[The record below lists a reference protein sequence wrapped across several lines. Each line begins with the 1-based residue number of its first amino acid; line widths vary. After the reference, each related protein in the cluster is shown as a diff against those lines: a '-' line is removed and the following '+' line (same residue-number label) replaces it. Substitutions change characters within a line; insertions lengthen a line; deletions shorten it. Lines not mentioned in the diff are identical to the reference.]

1 MPVKFFTIF
10 LFLNY
15 AVFSSQGQLNS
26 GIRVSAGKE
35 KTEVLP
41 GQVVNLPFFVENNSD
56 FAYPLDVH
64 LKMPENWKIISQL
77 QNFKLDPGERKF
89 LIITVQIPSNNPM
102 GEFRVTLN
110 AIHSQ
115 TGNILDS
122 FTVHISVGEVEKI
135 NLILVESPDYI
146 SGGEEFRGT
155 FLLQNLGNTAK
166 KVFIET
172 HNCQVTGEQEIV
184 AEPGESVKIYVVNK
198 TSPDITETRTVYYI
212 VRVLVSGEVAESIFR
227 NFLVFPSKESRK
239 DLYFRFPV
247 TVSNTY
253 LASNQGGTYE
263 HAFQFEFSGG
273 GALDPDGKHRMEF
286 LARGPNNSN
295 LTFLGMYDQYYISYE
310 NDNFELF
317 AGEKSFNF
325 TPLTESARYGL
336 GAESKVIFNNGL
348 NLGFLYVKPRF
359 FKEIE
364 NEMAAFTGFK
374 FNERN
379 NIELFAI
386 SKQSKN
392 IPEPV
397 HLFSLNSALQPFDR
411 SSVELEISRG
421 RVREIWDNAFRANIS
436 SQFSLFNIAGN
447 YFYTGKEYP
456 GYYSNSTFYSGNFSA
471 NLTPKLSLGFYVK
484 EDFINAQLDT
494 FFVTAPYSKSI
505 QTMINYN
512 IASRTYLK
520 FFLREYERKD
530 RLALDKFH
538 YKTQSVN
545 AHFNKRLKKIEYSLL
560 GEYGETTNFLLDPQE
575 NKQNTY
581 RGSVNA
587 GYRFSSLHALRIFGS
602 WSNINRFVSGEQR
615 NLTAGL
621 SVISQLA
628 KNLRANFHVQN
639 AYNIEDYYRNRN
651 LMQFNLDFTPGRNH
665 RFSLRSFYTLF
676 RQQTDNPEFTFSA
689 NYSYN
694 IGIPLGKVIN
704 AGDVAGIITRDN
716 GEPADGILVS
726 MLNYTTRT
734 GKTGEFGFKAVPVGI
749 HYLNI
754 NQTNIAID
762 EITSI
767 PDPIGIE
774 VLEDRTAFLHLKITK
789 GARLLGKFETEQ
801 SEVSVLQSRNVNP
814 GNIIIELRNEREQF
828 RITTGSDGEFSFPL
842 VRPGEW
848 TFRIYTNSL
857 PDGYEV
863 ESPVTNLTLE
873 PGQNQSLSVRL
884 KPRKRNIIFKPM
896 ENTGTL
902 TPGNLLKSDSVVE
915 KPQDSIPKKDIR
927 QNVQGDVFYAVQIG
941 AFKKRLTIESDYFA
955 EEPFDFERKIDNLHC
970 YFIGRFTTFSEAKKE
985 RERLLKIYSDA
996 FIVKFENERNNR
1008 MQ

>member
-1 MPVKFFTIF
+1 MPVKFFTIL
-10 LFLNY
+10 LFFNC
-15 AVFSSQGQLNS
+15 AVYSSQGQLNS

-41 GQVVNLPFFVENNSD
+41 GQVVNLPFFIENNSESSC
-56 FAYPLDVH
+56 PLDVH
-64 LKMPENWKIISQL
+64 LKVPENWKIISQA
-77 QNFKLDPGERKF
+77 QNFFLNPGERKF
-89 LIITVQIPSNNPM
+89 LIVTVQIPSNYPM
-102 GEFRVTLN
+102 GEFRATLI
-110 AIHSQ
+110 AVHSQ
-115 TGNILDS
+115 TGNNLDS

-146 SGGEEFRGT
+146 SAGEEFQGT

-166 KVFIET
+166 KVFVET
-172 HNCQVTGEQEIV
+172 HNCQVQGEQEIV
-184 AEPGESVKIYVVNK
+184 AEPGESIKFYVVNK

-212 VRVLVSGEVAESIFR
+212 VRVLVSGEVTESIFN
-227 NFLVFPSKESRK
+227 NFMVFPSKEIKK

-247 TVSNTY
+247 KASNTY
-253 LASNQGGTYE
+253 LASNQRGKYE
-263 HAFQFEFSGG
+263 HAFQFEFSGS

-310 NDNFELF
+310 NANFELF

-364 NEMAAFTGFK
+364 NEMAAFTGFEFSK
-374 FNERN
+374 RN
-379 NIELFAI
+379 NIELFVV
-386 SKQSKN
+386 SKQSVN
-392 IPEPV
+392 VPEPV
-397 HLFSLNSALQPFDR
+397 HLFSLSSTLQPFER
-411 SSVELEISRG
+411 TSVELEISKG
-421 RVREIWDNAFRANIS
+421 KIREIWDNAFRANIS
-436 SQFSLFNIAGN
+436 SQFSVFNVAGN
-447 YFYTGKEYP
+447 IFYTGKDYP

-471 NLTPKLSLGFYVK
+471 NLTPKLSLGFYAK

-494 FFVTAPYSKSI
+494 FFVTAPYSKSY
-505 QTMINYN
+505 QSVINYN

-520 FFLREYERKD
+520 FFLREYVRKD

-560 GEYGETTNFLLDPQE
+560 GEYGETTNFLLDPEE

-651 LMQFNLDFTPGRNH
+651 LMQFNLDFTPGKNH

-689 NYSYN
+689 NYTWN
-694 IGIPLGKVIN
+694 IGIPIGKVIK
-704 AGDVAGIITRDN
+704 AGDVAGIITRDS
-716 GEPADGILVS
+716 GEPAAGILVS
-726 MLNYTTRT
+726 LQNQTTRT
-734 GKTGEFGFKAVPVGI
+734 GKTGEFSFKAVPVGI

-754 NQTNIAID
+754 NQTNIAIN

-767 PDPIGIE
+767 PGPVGIE
-774 VLEDRTAFLHLKITK
+774 VLEDQTAFLHLKITK
-789 GARLLGKFETEQ
+789 GARLFGKFETEK
-801 SEVSVLQSRNVNP
+801 SEVSVLQSREVNP
-814 GNIIIELRNEREQF
+814 GNIIIELQNEREQF
-828 RITTGSDGEFSFPL
+828 RITTGPDGEFSFPL
-842 VRPGEW
+842 VRPGDW
-848 TFRIYTNSL
+848 VFRIYTNSL

-863 ESPVTNLTLE
+863 ESPVTNLTME
-873 PGQNQSLSVRL
+873 PGQNLNLSVRL
-884 KPRKRNIIFKPM
+884 KPGKRNIIFKPM

-902 TPGNLLKSDSVVE
+902 IPGNLLKRDSVTE
-915 KPQDSIPKKDIR
+915 KPNDTVLKDDVP
-927 QNVQGDVFYAVQIG
+927 QHKLSEVFYTVQIG
-941 AFKKRLTIESDYFA
+941 AFKNRLTRESDYFA
-955 EEPFDFERKIDNLHC
+955 EESFDFERKTDNLHC
-970 YFIGRFTTFSEAKKE
+970 YFIGRFSTFSEAKKE
-985 RERLLKIYSDA
+985 RERLLKIYPEA
-996 FIVKFENERNNR
+996 FIVKFEDEKMNK